1 MLYRRK
7 KTNINKNLKLTYK
20 NKKLSCKVF
29 QVGLKAYSNRYSL
42 LYDSKISSYSQELFN
57 QLSHRGLEVR
67 MKGRLRGVRRAR
79 KMVLKQGPVSKNSF
93 KKRLDC
99 SNYELK
105 TTTGIL
111 NLQVNIGR

>member
-1 MLYRRK
+1 
-7 KTNINKNLKLTYK
+7 
-20 NKKLSCKVF
+20 
-29 QVGLKAYSNRYSL
+29 
-42 LYDSKISSYSQELFN
+42 
-57 QLSHRGLEVR
+57 